1 MYCTRSVRTSPLAQ
15 LLRLFSKQAT
25 RKLQFLKLK
34 SMEEMLK
41 DRISERELKGDLAAG
56 LLLCKSD

>member
-1 MYCTRSVRTSPLAQ
+1 
-15 LLRLFSKQAT
+15 
-25 RKLQFLKLK
+25 
-34 SMEEMLK
+34 MEEMLK